1 MDIEI
6 LNMIER
12 DDGMT
17 DIEMRMDE
25 KTTAF
30 LISYAVND
38 ILRKALTD
46 DKALQEQGI
55 QVKMEG
61 EHED

>member
-1 MDIEI
+1 
-6 LNMIER
+6 
-12 DDGMT
+12 
-17 DIEMRMDE
+17 
-25 KTTAF
+25 

>member
-12 DDGMT
+12 DDDMT
-17 DIEMRMDE
+17 DIEIRMDG

-46 DKALQEQGI
+46 DKALQEQGLE
-55 QVKMEG
+55 VKMEG
-61 EHED
+61 EHD